1 MIICLILALYLLAGL
16 ITATIFVKS
25 LPSEL
30 RPFKEVM
37 ADISAG
43 KTDPMLIVEM
53 SLSFRKTNFGFLVT
67 ILSWPIWA
75 VAIIHDAIY
84 SKKNKKED

>member
-1 MIICLILALYLLAGL
+1 MLNIGF
-16 ITATIFVKS
+16 IFASWFNNSYDIRKE

-37 ADISAG
+37 VDISAG